1 MHPNPQTDYTVV
13 HPQPVL
19 QADSSALSVSDTSR
33 SIAATFPL
41 LDDPSDNSHDASA
54 SGSQPRELLTNA
66 TLLGSFAGPSG
77 SSTSPGNASSLHD
90 EPPPQNLPYDLSWIF
105 DPHPTNSADE
115 LPLSTNAAHGAFA
128 LGLGGGL
135 DSLDRF
141 GFPVDIFSWC
151 DPSAT
156 FTAIGSGNVGG
167 GSGVDPRDNLP
178 SASDAH
184 WDAAS
189 GGLPWLP
196 PIVSPVEELINVDEV
211 HLGPATG
218 AAIFLPTGFSRA
230 TSPVSDPFSQGT
242 SLKFEDRVSRMVP
255 IILHTILLP
264 QIDVFY
270 ERLNDIIPIIPKAHL
285 VSRINRGDHETS
297 ADFAALLLTMAALAL
312 TQPVATDEM
321 RNLDSSTK
329 QARGL
334 LDEACR
340 LKGSANLG
348 ESVSL
353 ETVLSSFLLSWC
365 FLGLGRSDIS
375 WFRLKEAV
383 TRE

>member
-1 MHPNPQTDYTVV
+1 MNVKEAHP
-13 HPQPVL
+13 
-19 QADSSALSVSDTSR
+19 
-33 SIAATFPL
+33 
-41 LDDPSDNSHDASA
+41 
-54 SGSQPRELLTNA
+54 
-66 TLLGSFAGPSG
+66 
-77 SSTSPGNASSLHD
+77 
-90 EPPPQNLPYDLSWIF
+90 
-105 DPHPTNSADE
+105 
-115 LPLSTNAAHGAFA
+115 
-128 LGLGGGL
+128 
-135 DSLDRF
+135 
-141 GFPVDIFSWC
+141 
-151 DPSAT
+151 
-156 FTAIGSGNVGG
+156 
-167 GSGVDPRDNLP
+167 
-178 SASDAH
+178 
-184 WDAAS
+184 
-189 GGLPWLP
+189 
-196 PIVSPVEELINVDEV
+196 
-211 HLGPATG
+211 GPATG
-218 AAIFLPTGFSRA
+218 SGAIFLPTGFSRA
-230 TSPVSDPFSQGT
+230 TSPVSDPFSQG
-242 SLKFEDRVSRMVP
+242 SNLKFEDRVSPMVP
-255 IILHTILLP
+255 IILHSILLP

-383 TRE
+383 TRELADFVFTFTHATAHMRQREADAEPFVLASGGDYANEEQVDREGRRRRY